1 MLTVN
6 LIDPDLIT
14 DLQDLTSRYAEAQQS
29 ADKIKWQIAQK
40 VNDGYSE
47 HKSIFAGD
55 KMDYYVECSR
65 VANDGLA
72 IKIFGESGQTLRRW
86 AEVQAAYENFP
97 QAELLLEETSFK
109 HLSVAKRAAKQEKA
123 ASPIAAMDWALAMG
137 ASADDM
143 QEHYFPASAPTEY
156 DVIDGSITHMLNPKN
171 WDWIKS
177 ADVKDTIIG
186 HVRAIDTIRREYLES
201 EGKATL
207 STHGLTVYALSV
219 ERSINERN

>member
-1 MLTVN
+1 MIPNYPVLTVN
-6 LIDPDLIT
+6 LIDPELIT
-14 DLQDLTSRYAEAQQS
+14 DLQDLTTTYAEAQQS

-47 HKSIFAGD
+47 HKGIFAGD
-55 KMDYYVECSR
+55 KIAYYQECTR
-65 VANDGLA
+65 VANDGLS
-72 IKIFGESGQTLRRW
+72 IKIYGESGQTLRRW
-86 AEVQAAYENFP
+86 CEVQAAYENFP

-156 DVIDGSITHMLNPKN
+156 DKWSGAMSVLLDMNN
-171 WDWIKS
+171 YQWIQS
-177 ADVKDTIIG
+177 AVVKEQIFIKVKEIENIKAD
-186 HVRAIDTIRREYLES
+186 YLKE
-201 EGKATL
+201 K
-207 STHGLTVYALSV
+207 GLH
-219 ERSINERN
+219 E

>member
-1 MLTVN
+1 MKKTDVN

-40 VNDGYSE
+40 VNDSYSE
-47 HKSIFAGD
+47 HKGIFAGD
-55 KMDYYVECSR
+55 KLAYYVECSR

-86 AEVQAAYENFP
+86 CEVQAAYENFP

-109 HLSVAKRAAKQEKA
+109 HLAIAKRAAKQEKA

-156 DVIDGSITHMLNPKN
+156 DKWTGAMSTLLDLKN
-171 WDWIKS
+171 YEWISS
-177 ADVKDTIIG
+177 AEVKESIIG
-186 HVRAIDTIRREYLES
+186 HVNAIETIKADYL
-201 EGKATL
+201 KKK
-207 STHGLTVYALSV
+207 GLA
-219 ERSINERN
+219 E

>member
-1 MLTVN
+1 MIKTEVN
-6 LIDPDLIT
+6 LIDPELIT
-14 DLQDLTSRYAEAQQS
+14 DLQDLTTKYAEAQQS

-47 HKSIFAGD
+47 HKGIFAGD
-55 KMDYYVECSR
+55 KITYYVECSR

-86 AEVQAAYENFP
+86 CEVQATYENFP

-109 HLSVAKRAAKQEKA
+109 HLSIAKRAAYHEKA
-123 ASPIAAMDWALAMG
+123 NSPIEAMKWALDHHA
-137 ASADDM
+137 AAEDM
-143 QEHYFPASAPTEY
+143 EYHYFPPTKSTEY

-171 WDWIKS
+171 WEWIKS

-186 HVRAIDTIRREYLES
+186 HVRAIDTIRREYIES
-201 EGKATL
+201 EKKA
-207 STHGLTVYALSV
+207 
-219 ERSINERN
+219 I

>member
-1 MLTVN
+1 MTKTEFN

-40 VNDGYSE
+40 VNDGYDE
-47 HKSIFAGD
+47 HKGIFAGD
-55 KMDYYVECSR
+55 KMAYYAEASR
-65 VANDGLA
+65 VANDGLD

-109 HLSVAKRAAKQEKA
+109 HLAVAKRAAKQEKA

-143 QEHYFPASAPTEY
+143 QEHYFPAEIPDPYKQFSGVMSSLLDPFTYSWISDAE
-156 DVIDGSITHMLNPKN
+156 VISKLICK
-171 WDWIKS
+171 
-177 ADVKDTIIG
+177 A
-186 HVRAIDTIRREYLES
+186 REYEEIKNDYL
-201 EGKATL
+201 KKK
-207 STHGLTVYALSV
+207 GLA
-219 ERSINERN
+219 E